1 VRHAPGYET
10 RTISWSNNVEK
21 EYLDV
26 SGAIMLECVREVEY
40 EHSLDITYSR
50 YSKMVGFCKFGNKY

>member
-1 VRHAPGYET
+1 
-10 RTISWSNNVEK
+10 VEK

-26 SGAIMLECVREVEY
+26 SGAIMLECVGEVEY

-50 YSKMVGFCKFGNKY
+50 YSKMVGFCRYGNK